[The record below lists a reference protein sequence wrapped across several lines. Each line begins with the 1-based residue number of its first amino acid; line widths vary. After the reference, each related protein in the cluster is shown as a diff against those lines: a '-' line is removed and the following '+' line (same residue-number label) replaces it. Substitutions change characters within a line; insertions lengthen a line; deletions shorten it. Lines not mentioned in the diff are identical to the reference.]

1 MSDVIN
7 TLQKNKVEYSNKK
20 LQRLGSCVPKKVTFE
35 QKEMRALAN

>member
-20 LQRLGSCVPKKVTFE
+20 LQQLGSCVPKKVTFE